1 MVSRTVTGGLF
12 HKKSSRREYDMP
24 KSMVEQVLEA
34 HLVAGELVPGA
45 EVALKIDHTLTQDA
59 TGTLAYLEFEAMGV
73 DRARPEVAVSYVD
86 HNLPQ
91 TDFRNADDHRFLRTI
106 AARYGLYFSPPGN
119 GISHQVH
126 LERFSVPGKTL
137 LGSDSHTPTAGGAGM
152 LAMGAGGLDVALA
165 LAGQP
170 FYLVM
175 PEVLGVRLT
184 GRFPAWVSAKDVI
197 LELLRRLTV
206 KGGRGKIL
214 EFFGPALRHLPVP
227 ARAAITN
234 MGAELG
240 ATTSIFPADEQ
251 TRKFLA
257 MQGREAAF
265 RPLGAQGRPRYAEVQ
280 EIDLGKLTPLIA
292 RPSSPDFVAPV
303 QELAGTPVE
312 QVLIG
317 SCANSSFR
325 DLMVAARALKG
336 RRVHPRVSL
345 EINPG
350 SREVLDNLV
359 RAGGLLP
366 LIEAGARVMPPGCW
380 GCIGMGQ
387 APPTGAVSVRTF
399 PRNFP
404 GRSGTKDDKVYL
416 ASPETAVAAAIFG
429 ELRDP
434 RSLGDYPRVAAPRHY
449 HVASG
454 VVPPLPPAEAQ
465 KVEVIRG
472 PNIVPFPRLTPLPD
486 TWRGEVWLK
495 VGDNVTTDDI
505 LPAGSQIL
513 PLRSNLP
520 AISQHAFTRL
530 DPEFPRRVQARG
542 AEGAIVGGENYGQG
556 SSREHAAL
564 APRYLGVRLK
574 LVKSF
579 ARIHLANLIN
589 FGILPLTFEDPA
601 DYEALTQGQVVELPG
616 VKKLLLE
623 GAERLPLKMG
633 DREIWV
639 RVDLSARQR
648 RLVAVGGALNL
659 AREGLA

>member
-1 MVSRTVTGGLF
+1 MA
-12 HKKSSRREYDMP
+12 KAI
-24 KSMVEQVLEA
+24 VEQIMAA
-34 HLVAGELVPGA
+34 HLVSGELVPGA

-73 DRARPEVAVSYVD
+73 ARSKPEVAVSYVD

-91 TDFRNADDHRFLRTI
+91 TDFRNADDHRFLRTV
-106 AARYGLYFSPPGN
+106 AAKYGLYFSPPGN

-126 LERFSVPGKTL
+126 LERFSAPGKTL
-137 LGSDSHTPTAGGAGM
+137 LGSDSHTPTAGGGGM
-152 LAMGAGGLDVALA
+152 LAFGAGGLDVALA

-175 PEVLGVRLT
+175 PEIIGVKLT
-184 GRFPAWVSAKDVI
+184 GRLRPWTAAKDVI

-214 EFFGPALRHLPVP
+214 EFFGPALRYLSVP
-227 ARAAITN
+227 ERASITN

-240 ATTSIFPADEQ
+240 ATTSIFPSDAQ
-251 TRKFLA
+251 TRKFLRL
-257 MQGREAAF
+257 QGREADF
-265 RPLGAQGRPRYAEVQ
+265 QPVQAQGRPRYAEVLV
-280 EIDLGKLTPLIA
+280 IDLDKLEPLIA
-292 RPSSPDFVAPV
+292 QPSSPDRVAPV
-303 QELAGTPVE
+303 KDLEGTPVE

-317 SCANSSFR
+317 SCANSSLR
-325 DLMVAARALKG
+325 DLMIASQALKG
-336 RRVHPRVSL
+336 RRVHPGVSL

-350 SREVLDNLV
+350 SRQVLENLIL
-359 RAGGLLP
+359 AGGLLP
-366 LIEAGARVMPPGCW
+366 LLEAGARVMPPGCW

-387 APPTGAVSVRTF
+387 APPTNAVSVRTF

-404 GRSGTKDDKVYL
+404 GRSGTKDDQVYL
-416 ASPETAVAAAIFG
+416 SSPETAVAAAIFG

-434 RSLGDYPRVAAPRHY
+434 RDLGDYPRVAAPRHFV
-449 HVASG
+449 VAG
-454 VVPPLPPAEAQ
+454 GGIIPPPPAGAAG
-465 KVEVIRG
+465 EVVRG
-472 PNIVPFPRLTPLPD
+472 PNIVPFPQLSPLPE
-486 TWRGEVWLK
+486 TWCGEVWLK

-520 AISQHAFTRL
+520 AISQYAFTRL
-530 DPEFPRRVQARG
+530 DPEFPSRVQGKAG
-542 AEGAIVGGENYGQG
+542 EGAIIGGENYGQG

-564 APRYLGVRLK
+564 APRYLGVRVK
-574 LVKSF
+574 LVKTF

-589 FGILPLTFEDPA
+589 FGILPLTFENPA
-601 DYEALTQGQVVELPG
+601 DYDLLTQGQTLELPG
-616 VKKLLLE
+616 VRQLILD
-623 GAERLPLKMG
+623 GAERLPLKLG
-633 DREIWV
+633 AKEIWV

-659 AREGLA
+659 ARES

>member
-1 MVSRTVTGGLF
+1 MAKTI
-12 HKKSSRREYDMP
+12 
-24 KSMVEQVLEA
+24 VEQIMAA

-45 EVALKIDHTLTQDA
+45 EVALTIDHTLTQDA

-73 DRARPEVAVSYVD
+73 ERVRPEVAVSYVD

-91 TDFRNADDHRFLRTI
+91 TDFRNADDHRFLRTV
-106 AARYGLYFSPPGN
+106 AAKYGLYFSPPGN

-126 LERFSVPGKTL
+126 LERFSAPGKTL

-152 LAMGAGGLDVALA
+152 LAFGAGGLDVALA

-175 PEVLGVRLT
+175 PEILGVRLT
-184 GRFPAWVSAKDVI
+184 GRFRPWVSAKDVI

-214 EFFGPALRHLPVP
+214 EFFGPALRHLSVP
-227 ARAAITN
+227 QRAAITN

-240 ATTSIFPADEQ
+240 ATTSIFPADAQ
-251 TRKFLA
+251 TRAFLK
-257 MQGREAAF
+257 MQGRETDF
-265 RPLGAQGRPRYAEVQ
+265 RPLTAQGRPRYTAVEEV
-280 EIDLGKLTPLIA
+280 DLAALMPLTA
-292 RPSSPDFVAPV
+292 QPSSPDRVAPV
-303 QELAGTPVE
+303 KELEGTPVE

-317 SCANSSFR
+317 SCANSSLR
-325 DLMVAARALKG
+325 DLMIAARALQG

-350 SREVLDNLV
+350 SRQVLENLIL
-359 RAGGLLP
+359 AGGLVP
-366 LIEAGARVMPPGCW
+366 LLEAGARVMPPGCW

-387 APPTGAVSVRTF
+387 APPTNAASVRTF

-404 GRSGTKDDKVYL
+404 GRSGTKDDRVYL

-434 RSLGDYPRVAAPRHY
+434 RDLGDYPRVSAPRRW
-449 HVASG
+449 VANGSNIIPPPPMG
-454 VVPPLPPAEAQ
+454 EAGEVV
-465 KVEVIRG
+465 RG
-472 PNIVPFPRLTPLPD
+472 PNIVPFPHLTPLPE
-486 TWRGEVWLK
+486 TWSGEVWLK
-495 VGDNVTTDDI
+495 AGDNVTTDDI

-520 AISQHAFTRL
+520 AISQYAFTRL
-530 DPEFPRRVQARG
+530 DPEFPQRVAGRG
-542 AEGAIVGGENYGQG
+542 EGAVVGGENYGQG

-564 APRYLGVRLK
+564 APRYLGVRIK

-589 FGILPLTFEDPA
+589 FGILPLTFENPG
-601 DYEALTQGQVVELPG
+601 DYDLLSQGQTLELPG
-616 VKKLLLE
+616 VRQRLLD
-623 GAERLPLKMG
+623 GAERLPLKVEG
-633 DREIWV
+633 KEIWV

-648 RLVAVGGALNL
+648 RLLAVGGALNL
-659 AREGLA
+659 AREA

>member
-1 MVSRTVTGGLF
+1 MGKT
-12 HKKSSRREYDMP
+12 
-24 KSMVEQVLEA
+24 MVEQVMAA
-34 HLVAGELVPGA
+34 HLVAGELAPGA

-73 DRARPEVAVSYVD
+73 ARARPEVAVSYVD

-91 TDFRNADDHRFLRTI
+91 TDFRNADDHRFLRTV
-106 AARYGLYFSPPGN
+106 AAKYGLYFSPPGH

-152 LAMGAGGLDVALA
+152 LAFGAGGLDVALA

-170 FYLVM
+170 FYLVV
-175 PEVLGVRLT
+175 PDILGVRLT
-184 GRFPAWVSAKDVI
+184 GRFRPWVSAKDVI

-214 EFFGPALRHLPVP
+214 EFFGPALRRLSVP
-227 ARAAITN
+227 ERAAITN

-240 ATTSIFPADEQ
+240 ATTSIFPADAQ
-251 TRKFLA
+251 THKFLQ
-257 MQGREAAF
+257 MQGREADF
-265 RPLGAQGRPRYAEVQ
+265 RPLQPQGRPPYAEVQ
-280 EIDLGKLTPLIA
+280 EVNLDSLAPLIA
-292 RPSSPDFVAPV
+292 QPSSPDKVTPV
-303 QELAGTPVE
+303 KNLEGTPVE

-317 SCANSSFR
+317 SCSNSSLR
-325 DLMVAARALKG
+325 DLLIAARALQG

-350 SREVLDNLV
+350 SRQVLENLIL
-359 RAGGLLP
+359 AGGLLP
-366 LIEAGARVMPPGCW
+366 LLAAGARVMPPGCW

-387 APPTGAVSVRTF
+387 APPTNAASVRTF

-404 GRSGTKDDKVYL
+404 GRSGTKDDRVFL

-434 RSLGDYPRVAAPRHY
+434 RDLGDYPRVTAPRHF
-449 HVASG
+449 
-454 VVPPLPPAEAQ
+454 VVNGGALIPPPPPGEAG
-465 KVEVIRG
+465 EVIRG
-472 PNIVPFPRLTPLPD
+472 PNIVPFPPLAPLPE

-520 AISQHAFTRL
+520 AISQYAFTRL
-530 DPEFPRRVQARG
+530 DPEFPQRVKGRG
-542 AEGAIVGGENYGQG
+542 EGAVVGGENYGQG

-564 APRYLGVRLK
+564 APRYLGVRVK
-574 LVKSF
+574 LAKSF

-589 FGILPLTFEDPA
+589 FGILPLTFKNPEDY
-601 DYEALTQGQVVELPG
+601 DLMALGQTLELPG
-616 VKKLLLE
+616 VRQLLLE
-623 GAERLPLKMG
+623 GVQRLPLKVG
-633 DREIWV
+633 DKQIWV

-648 RLVAVGGALNL
+648 RLIAVGGALNL
-659 AREGLA
+659 AREGQGG

>member
-1 MVSRTVTGGLF
+1 MAKTI
-12 HKKSSRREYDMP
+12 
-24 KSMVEQVLEA
+24 VEQIMAA
-34 HLVAGELVPGA
+34 HLVSGELTPGA

-73 DRARPEVAVSYVD
+73 ERVRPEVAVSYVD

-91 TDFRNADDHRFLRTI
+91 TDFRNADDHRFLRTV
-106 AARYGLYFSPPGN
+106 AAKYGLYFSPPGN

-126 LERFSVPGKTL
+126 LERFSAPGKTL

-152 LAMGAGGLDVALA
+152 LAFGAGGLDVALA

-175 PEVLGVRLT
+175 PEILGVRLT
-184 GRFPAWVSAKDVI
+184 GRFQPWVSAKDVI

-214 EFFGPALRHLPVP
+214 EFFGPALRHLSVP
-227 ARAAITN
+227 ERAAITN

-240 ATTSIFPADEQ
+240 ATTSIFPADAQ
-251 TRKFLA
+251 TLKFLK
-257 MQGREAAF
+257 MQGREQDF
-265 RPLGAQGRPRYAEVQ
+265 RPLTPQGRPRYTAVEEV
-280 EIDLGKLTPLIA
+280 DLSVLTPLTA
-292 RPSSPDFVAPV
+292 QPSSPDRVAPV
-303 QELAGTPVE
+303 KELEGTIVE

-325 DLMVAARALKG
+325 DLMIAARALQG

-350 SREVLDNLV
+350 SRQVLENLIL
-359 RAGGLLP
+359 AGGLVP
-366 LIEAGARVMPPGCW
+366 LLEAGARVMPPGCW

-387 APPTGAVSVRTF
+387 APPTNAASVRTF

-404 GRSGTKDDKVYL
+404 GRSGTKDDRVYL

-434 RSLGDYPRVAAPRHY
+434 RDLGDYLRVSAPRRL
-449 HVASG
+449 VANGSNII
-454 VVPPLPPAEAQ
+454 PPPPMGEAG
-465 KVEVIRG
+465 EVIRG
-472 PNIVPFPRLTPLPD
+472 PNIVPFPQLTPLPE

-495 VGDNVTTDDI
+495 AGDNVTTDDI

-520 AISQHAFTRL
+520 AISQYAFTRL
-530 DPEFPRRVQARG
+530 DPEFPQRVAGRG
-542 AEGAIVGGENYGQG
+542 EGAVVGGENYGQG

-564 APRYLGVRLK
+564 APRFLGVRVK

-589 FGILPLTFEDPA
+589 FGILPLTFENPG
-601 DYEALTQGQVVELPG
+601 DYDLLSQGQTLELPG
-616 VKKLLLE
+616 VRQLLLD

-633 DREIWV
+633 GREIWV
-639 RVDLSARQR
+639 RVDLSTRQR
-648 RLVAVGGALNL
+648 RLLAVGGALNL
-659 AREGLA
+659 AREGVGATRRVAPVPLPTLA

>member
-1 MVSRTVTGGLF
+1 MGKTI
-12 HKKSSRREYDMP
+12 
-24 KSMVEQVLEA
+24 VEQVMAE
-34 HLVAGELVPGA
+34 HLAAGELAPGA

-73 DRARPEVAVSYVD
+73 ARARPEVAVSYVD

-91 TDFRNADDHRFLRTI
+91 TDFRNADDHRFLRTV
-106 AARYGLYFSPPGN
+106 AAKYGLYFSPPGN

-152 LAMGAGGLDVALA
+152 LAFGAGGLDVALA

-170 FYLVM
+170 FYLVV
-175 PEVLGVRLT
+175 PDILGVRLT
-184 GRFPAWVSAKDVI
+184 GRFRPWVSAKDVI

-214 EFFGPALRHLPVP
+214 EFFGPALRGLRVP
-227 ARAAITN
+227 ERAAITN

-240 ATTSIFPADEQ
+240 ATTSIFPADAQ
-251 TRKFLA
+251 TRQFLQ
-257 MQGREAAF
+257 MQGREADF
-265 RPLGAQGRPRYAEVQ
+265 RPLQPQGRPPYAEVQ
-280 EIDLGKLTPLIA
+280 EVNLESLAPLIA
-292 RPSSPDFVAPV
+292 QPSSPDKVTPV
-303 QELAGTPVE
+303 KNLAGTPVE

-317 SCANSSFR
+317 SCANSSLR
-325 DLMVAARALKG
+325 DLLIAARTLQG

-350 SREVLDNLV
+350 SRQVLENLI

-366 LIEAGARVMPPGCW
+366 LLAAGARVMPPGCW

-387 APPTGAVSVRTF
+387 APPTNAASVRTF

-404 GRSGTKDDKVYL
+404 GRSGTKDDRVFL
-416 ASPETAVAAAIFG
+416 ASAETAVAAAIFG

-434 RSLGDYPRVAAPRHY
+434 RDLGDYPRVAAPRHFL
-449 HVASG
+449 VNGGAII
-454 VVPPLPPAEAQ
+454 PPPPPGEAG
-465 KVEVIRG
+465 EVIRG
-472 PNIVPFPRLTPLPD
+472 PNIIPFPPLTPLPE

-520 AISQHAFTRL
+520 AISQYAFTRL
-530 DPEFPRRVQARG
+530 DPEFPQRVKGRG
-542 AEGAIVGGENYGQG
+542 EGAVVGGENYGQG

-564 APRYLGVRLK
+564 APRYLGVRVK

-589 FGILPLTFEDPA
+589 FGILPLTFENPG
-601 DYEALTQGQVVELPG
+601 DYDLLTMGQTLELPG
-616 VKKLLLE
+616 VRRLLLD
-623 GAERLPLKMG
+623 GVQRLPLKVG
-633 DREIWV
+633 AQEIWV

-648 RLVAVGGALNL
+648 RLIAVGGALNL
-659 AREGLA
+659 AREG

>member
-1 MVSRTVTGGLF
+1 MGKTI
-12 HKKSSRREYDMP
+12 
-24 KSMVEQVLEA
+24 VEQVMAA
-34 HLVAGELVPGA
+34 HLVSGELTPGN

-73 DRARPEVAVSYVD
+73 ERARPEVAVSYVD

-91 TDFRNADDHRFLRTI
+91 TDFRNADDHRFLRTV
-106 AARYGLYFSPPGN
+106 AAKYGLYFSPPGN
-119 GISHQVH
+119 GICHQVH
-126 LERFSVPGKTL
+126 LERFSAPGKTL

-152 LAMGAGGLDVALA
+152 LAIGAGGLDVALA

-170 FYLVM
+170 FYLPM

-184 GRFPAWVSAKDVI
+184 GRFQPWVSAKDVI
-197 LELLRRLTV
+197 LELLRRLSV

-214 EFFGPALRHLPVP
+214 EFFGPALRYLSVP
-227 ARAAITN
+227 ERAAITN

-240 ATTSIFPADEQ
+240 ATTSIFPADAQ
-251 TRKFLA
+251 TRKFLKL
-257 MQGREAAF
+257 QGREADF
-265 RPLGAQGRPRYAEVQ
+265 RPLKALGRPQYTEMQEVNLDQ
-280 EIDLGKLTPLIA
+280 LASLIA
-292 RPSSPDFVAPV
+292 QPSSPDKVAKV
-303 QELAGTPVE
+303 QDLKGLPVE

-317 SCANSSFR
+317 SCANSSLR
-325 DLMVAARALKG
+325 DLLIASQALKG

-350 SREVLDNLV
+350 SRQVLENLIA
-359 RAGGLLP
+359 AGGLLP

-387 APPTGAVSVRTF
+387 APPTNAVSVRTF

-416 ASPETAVAAAIFG
+416 ASPETALAAAVFG

-434 RSLGDYPRVAAPRHY
+434 RELGDYPRVAAPRHFV
-449 HVASG
+449 VAG
-454 VVPPLPPAEAQ
+454 GNIIPPLPPGEAG
-465 KVEVIRG
+465 EVVRG
-472 PNIVPFPRLTPLPD
+472 PNIVPFPQLTPLPE

-505 LPAGSQIL
+505 MPAGSQVL

-520 AISQHAFTRL
+520 AISQFAFSRL
-530 DPEFPRRVQARG
+530 DPEFPERVQG
-542 AEGAIVGGENYGQG
+542 KGEGAVVGGENYGQG

-564 APRYLGVRLK
+564 APRYLGVRVK

-589 FGILPLTFEDPA
+589 FGILPLTFENPG
-601 DYEALTQGQVVELPG
+601 DYDLLSQGQTLELPG
-616 VKKLLLE
+616 VKQLILDN
-623 GAERLPLKMG
+623 AERLPLKVG
-633 DREIWV
+633 DKEIWV
-639 RVDLSARQR
+639 RVDLSERQR
-648 RLVAVGGALNL
+648 RLLAVGGALNL
-659 AREGLA
+659 AREG

>member
-1 MVSRTVTGGLF
+1 MHMGKTI
-12 HKKSSRREYDMP
+12 
-24 KSMVEQVLEA
+24 VEQVMAA
-34 HLVAGELVPGA
+34 HLVSGELAPGA

-73 DRARPEVAVSYVD
+73 ERARPEVAVSYVD

-91 TDFRNADDHRFLRTI
+91 TDFRNADDHRFLRTV
-106 AARYGLYFSPPGN
+106 AAKYGLYFSPPGN

-126 LERFSVPGKTL
+126 LERFSAPAKTL
-137 LGSDSHTPTAGGAGM
+137 LGSDSHTPTAGGGGM
-152 LAMGAGGLDVALA
+152 LAFGAGGLDVALA

-170 FYLVM
+170 FYLTM
-175 PEVLGVRLT
+175 PEILGVRLT
-184 GRFPAWVSAKDVI
+184 GRFRPWVSAKDII

-214 EFFGPALRHLPVP
+214 EFFGPALRYLSVP
-227 ARAAITN
+227 ERAAITN

-240 ATTSIFPADEQ
+240 ATTSIFPADAQ
-251 TRKFLA
+251 THKFLKL
-257 MQGREAAF
+257 QNREEAFQPLAAQEH
-265 RPLGAQGRPRYAEVQ
+265 PPYIEVQ
-280 EIDLGKLTPLIA
+280 EVNLDQLTSLIA
-292 RPSSPDFVAPV
+292 QPSSPDRVASV
-303 QELAGTPVE
+303 KDLEGLPVE

-317 SCANSSFR
+317 SCANSSLR
-325 DLMVAARALKG
+325 DLLIASHALQG
-336 RRVHPRVSL
+336 RRVHPGVSL

-350 SREVLDNLV
+350 SRQVLENLIL
-359 RAGGLLP
+359 AGGLLP
-366 LIEAGARVMPPGCW
+366 LLEAGARVMPPGCW

-404 GRSGTKDDKVYL
+404 GRSGTKDDRVYL

-434 RSLGDYPRVAAPRHY
+434 RVLGDYPRVPAPRHFL
-449 HVASG
+449 VTG
-454 VVPPLPPAEAQ
+454 GNIIPPPLPGEAG
-465 KVEVIRG
+465 EVVRG
-472 PNIVPFPRLTPLPD
+472 PNIVPFPQLTPLPE
-486 TWRGEVWLK
+486 TWQGEVWLK

-520 AISQHAFTRL
+520 AISQFAFTRL
-530 DPEFPRRVQARG
+530 DPEFPQRVQG
-542 AEGAIVGGENYGQG
+542 KGEGAVIGGENYGQG

-564 APRYLGVRLK
+564 APRYLGVRVK
-574 LVKSF
+574 LVKTF

-589 FGILPLTFEDPA
+589 FGILPLTFENPG
-601 DYEALTQGQVVELPG
+601 DYEALSLGQPLELPG
-616 VKKLLLE
+616 IKHLLLE
-623 GAERLPLKMG
+623 GAERLPLRVG
-633 DREIWV
+633 DQEIWV

-648 RLVAVGGALNL
+648 KLLAVGGALNL
-659 AREGLA
+659 ARAGK

>member
-1 MVSRTVTGGLF
+1 MAKTI
-12 HKKSSRREYDMP
+12 
-24 KSMVEQVLEA
+24 VEQVMAA
-34 HLVAGELVPGA
+34 HLVSGELAPGA

-73 DRARPEVAVSYVD
+73 SRVRPEVAVSYVD

-91 TDFRNADDHRFLRTI
+91 TDFRNADDHRFLRTV
-106 AARYGLYFSPPGN
+106 AAKYGLHFSPPGN

-126 LERFSVPGKTL
+126 LERFSVPGATL

-152 LAMGAGGLDVALA
+152 LAFGAGGLDVALA

-170 FYLVM
+170 FYLVV
-175 PEVLGVRLT
+175 PEILGVRLT
-184 GRFPAWVSAKDVI
+184 GRFRPWVSAKDVI

-214 EFFGPALRHLPVP
+214 EFFGPALRHLSVP
-227 ARAAITN
+227 QRAAITN

-240 ATTSIFPADEQ
+240 ATTSIFPADAQ
-251 TRKFLA
+251 TRKFLR
-257 MQGREAAF
+257 MQGREQDF
-265 RPLGAQGRPRYAEVQ
+265 RPLTPLGRPRYAAVEEV
-280 EIDLGKLTPLIA
+280 DLGALTPLTA
-292 RPSSPDFVAPV
+292 QPSSPDRVVPV
-303 QELAGTPVE
+303 KDLAGTPVE

-325 DLMVAARALKG
+325 DLMIAARALSG

-350 SREVLDNLV
+350 SRQVLENLIL
-359 RAGGLLP
+359 AGGLVP
-366 LIEAGARVMPPGCW
+366 LLEAGARVMPPGCW

-387 APPTGAVSVRTF
+387 APPTNAASVRTF

-404 GRSGTKDDKVYL
+404 GRSGTKDDRVYL

-429 ELRDP
+429 ALQDP
-434 RSLGDYPRVAAPRHY
+434 RDLGDYPRVSQPRRVVANGSNIIPPPPPGEAAT
-449 HVASG
+449 
-454 VVPPLPPAEAQ
+454 
-465 KVEVIRG
+465 VEVIRG
-472 PNIVPFPRLTPLPD
+472 PNIVPFPVLSPLPE

-495 VGDNVTTDDI
+495 AGDNVTTDDI

-520 AISQHAFTRL
+520 AISQYAFTRL
-530 DPEFPRRVQARG
+530 DPEFPQRVAGRG
-542 AEGAIVGGENYGQG
+542 EGAVVGGENYGQG

-564 APRYLGVRLK
+564 APRFLGVRVK

-589 FGILPLTFEDPA
+589 FGILPLTFENPG
-601 DYEALTQGQVVELPG
+601 DYDLLSQDQTLELPG
-616 VKKLLLE
+616 VRQRLLD
-623 GAERLPLKMG
+623 GAERLPLKVG

-639 RVDLSARQR
+639 RVDLSERQR
-648 RLVAVGGALNL
+648 RLLAVGGALNL
-659 AREGLA
+659 AREA